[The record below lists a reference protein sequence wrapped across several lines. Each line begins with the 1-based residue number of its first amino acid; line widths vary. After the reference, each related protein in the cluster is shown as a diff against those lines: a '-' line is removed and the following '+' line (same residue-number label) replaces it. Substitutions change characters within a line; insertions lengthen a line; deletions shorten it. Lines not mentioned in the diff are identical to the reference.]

1 MEKLGYCTLLLLA
14 AVPLAAGGRN
24 SEQEQREEEEEGGTL
39 LHGREGRSW
48 SCCRRCAA
56 ALGLSHFLGISVL
69 RW

>member
-1 MEKLGYCTLLLLA
+1 MENLGYCTLLLLA

-24 SEQEQREEEEEGGTL
+24 SEQEQREEEEEGTL

-48 SCCRRCAA
+48 SCCRRCTA